1 MRIDFCDWEPCPWL
15 KKVVEMLAL
24 QPPQLSQ
31 ASVTLVVISGK
42 TNGHRRNS
50 PQGPVGLS
58 LWYCPFCGVRI
69 HDNKDILAW
78 ISQRLRS

>member
-1 MRIDFCDWEPCPWL
+1 MNIEFCDWEPCPWL
-15 KKVVEMLAL
+15 KKVVE
-24 QPPQLSQ
+24 QLVMDSRP
-31 ASVTLVVISGK
+31 SVTLLVLPGK

-50 PQGPVGLS
+50 PQGPVGLN